1 MTQATTLYLLRHA
14 ESAPS
19 RLLPERDW
27 PLSARGARQAD
38 ALVRQLAGLHVDHV
52 VASPYRRAIDTVAPV
67 AHAGCRGVHVEHDL
81 HERIL
86 TDGYSD
92 DWAALV
98 GAAWDDWSLA
108 HPGGESGFVCQRR
121 MTACL
126 RRIAAEYDG
135 ARVLACSHGNAI
147 ALFLNTLDRRVGRG
161 VWRRMRTPDL
171 FRIECGAD
179 AWRWDRRFL
188 HPIEAVD

>member
-19 RLLPERDW
+19 RHLPERDW

-67 AHAGCRGVHVEHDL
+67 ARAAGRGVHVEHDL

-86 TDGYSD
+86 TEGYSD
-92 DWAALV
+92 DWAGLIRAS
-98 GAAWDDWSLA
+98 WDDWSLA
-108 HPGGESGFVCQRR
+108 HPGGESGFDCQRR
-121 MTACL
+121 VTDCL
-126 RRIAAEYDG
+126 RRIAAGCGG

-161 VWRRMRTPDL
+161 LWRRMRTPDL
-171 FRIECGAD
+171 FRIDCAPGG
-179 AWRWDRRFL
+179 WRWNRRFVA
-188 HPIEAVD
+188 PIEAVD